1 MSLRRVFE
9 PLVIN
14 QLEIP
19 NRIARSAHGTSLAL
33 HGAMSDALIAY
44 HAARAKGGVGL
55 SILEAAAV
63 HPSTITSFA
72 NLDDSVIEGY
82 RRLMANV
89 RPHGMKVFQQL
100 WHGGHIYPVLDRS
113 VPWGVS
119 STPNPSTGIVP
130 DPVGPAEI
138 RALVDAYAAA
148 GRRCREG
155 GLDGIEVH
163 AAHGYLVMQFLN
175 PLTNLRT
182 DSYGGPL
189 ENRMR
194 FLHEVM
200 IAVRRAVGSD
210 FPLGLRIGEGM
221 AQGGI
226 APAEMVLVLERLH
239 ADGLIDFVNAT
250 QGDYWDISG
259 IMGAM
264 DRPSGY
270 QLPSSG
276 QITAAFRNVPRM
288 VIGLIRT
295 LEEAEQILRDGLADV
310 VHLTRAHIADP
321 DLVRKTRAGH
331 PEQVRPCIACN
342 QGCYHAVAT
351 GWPIGCAVN
360 PAAGREIDL
369 AEDLMTSAPTARKVL
384 VIGGGPAGLEAAR
397 VAALRGHAVTL
408 VEAAPALGGQIKL
421 ARRAT
426 RLHTI
431 GDIVHW
437 LESEITRLG
446 VDIRTNTYLE
456 TEEALAFGAD
466 HIVVATGSLPRA
478 NAVQYTNS
486 ARAVP
491 GGHQPHVLSPNDLF
505 ERPGQDLG
513 TNALVFDEV
522 GHYEGLAVA
531 EHLLEMGLAV
541 TFVTPLPRVAPQI
554 DHDTRVTPALRRFA
568 QIGPF
573 QLFTNAWLDAIGKRT
588 CLVRPAYLP
597 EPVEVGAD
605 TVVFLNA
612 KEPTRALYDELVGLG
627 FEQGRNIVLVGDALA
642 PRDIQYAIAEGHRL
656 TRAML

>member
-9 PLVIN
+9 PLLIN
-14 QLEIP
+14 QLKIP

-33 HGAMSDALIAY
+33 HGAISDQLIAY

-55 SILEAAAV
+55 TILEAAAV

-72 NLDDSVIEGY
+72 NLDDSVIDGY
-82 RRLMANV
+82 RRLMAQV

-100 WHGGHIYPVLDRS
+100 WHGGHIYPVFDRS

-130 DPVGPAEI
+130 NPVGLAEI
-138 RALVDAYAAA
+138 QTLVAAYAAA
-148 GRRCREG
+148 ARRCREG

-182 DSYGGPL
+182 DSYGGSL
-189 ENRMR
+189 DNRMR
-194 FLHEVM
+194 FLREVM
-200 IAVRRAVGSD
+200 VAVRHAVGAD

-221 AQGGI
+221 GVGGI
-226 APAEMVLVLERLH
+226 APAEMVLILERLH
-239 ADGLIDFVNAT
+239 EDRLIDFVNAT

-264 DRPSGY
+264 DRPTGY

-276 QITAAFRNVPRM
+276 QITSAFRKVPRM
-288 VIGLIRT
+288 VIGRIRT
-295 LEEAEQILRDGLADV
+295 LEEAEQILREGLADV

-342 QGCYHAVAT
+342 QGCYHAVAS

-369 AEDLMTSAPTARKVL
+369 AEDLLVPSSTPRKVL
-384 VIGGGPAGLEAAR
+384 IIGGGPAGMEAAR
-397 VAALRGHAVTL
+397 VAAMRGHTVTL
-408 VEAAPALGGQIKL
+408 VEAAPGLGGQALRARQTPKL
-421 ARRAT
+421 QT
-426 RLHTI
+426 L
-431 GDIVHW
+431 GDIIQW
-437 LESEITRLG
+437 LESEIGRLG

-456 TEEALAFGAD
+456 AEEALAFGAD
-466 HIVVATGSLPRA
+466 YIVVATGSLPRG

-486 ARAVP
+486 SQAVP
-491 GGHQPHVLSPNDLF
+491 GGLQAHVISPIDLL
-505 ERPGQDLG
+505 ERPGRNVG
-513 TNALVFDEV
+513 TSAVVFDEV

-541 TFVTPLPRVAPQI
+541 TFVTPLPRVAPLV
-554 DHDTRVTPALRRFA
+554 DHDTRVLPALRRFA
-568 QIGPF
+568 RIGTF
-573 QLFTNAWLDAIGKRT
+573 QLFTNARLDDIREGS
-588 CLVRPAYLP
+588 CLISPAYQP
-597 EPVEVGAD
+597 DAQEIAAD
-605 TVVFLNA
+605 TVLFLNA
-612 KEPTRALYDELVGLG
+612 KAPLRGIYDELVGRGLQ
-627 FEQGRNIVLVGDALA
+627 QGENIVLVGDALA